1 MFKLSIV
8 SPEKV
13 LYEDTVES
21 IVVPGSEGYL
31 GVMSKHAP
39 LITSLKPGKLE
50 IRDSHNKEII
60 AAISGGFLEVSDN
73 VATIL
78 ADAVELASEIDLER
92 AESAMKRAMERINM
106 NPSEID
112 LPRARA
118 ALERARNRFKIFKQH
133 GN

>member
-31 GVMSKHAP
+31 GVMSQHAP

-50 IRDSHNKEII
+50 IRDSNNKEII

-92 AESAMKRAMERINM
+92 AESAMKRALDRINM

-118 ALERARNRFKIFKQH
+118 ALERARNRFRIFKQH

>member
-31 GVMSKHAP
+31 GVMSQHAP